1 MMATAYA
8 SNLSWTTAPRL
19 VALALV
25 AFIGGLTLGIAGF

>member
-8 SNLSWTTAPRL
+8 WNLNWTTAPRL

-25 AFIGGLTLGIAGF
+25 AFIGGLTLGIAGL